1 MRHSVS
7 SGGPACS
14 FSHRPRTASNSEQEV
29 LAAALVTGRVQAQAA
44 AVQGEVPCIS
54 LRRWIQRLRSGC
66 CSGRNDVIE
75 RGRKRGLRT
84 SARVQ
89 QAVGAVAVA
98 VRCTLF
104 GEDVGGYS
112 TAHPPKHPRA
122 TVGSR
127 NAMRL
132 SHAPHCC
139 VLFSEQAGPHW
150 SIATREPGGGLKL
163 LPQKHW
169 PLAST
174 PATAPA
180 PEYPNAQ
187 HSSAHSSYEWTV

>member
-1 MRHSVS
+1 MRCRAFPCAGGFKDYDPVVVLEGMTS
-7 SGGPACS
+7 SKEGAREGVAHQHGFNKP
-14 FSHRPRTASNSEQEV
+14 
-29 LAAALVTGRVQAQAA
+29 LV
-44 AVQGEVPCIS
+44 
-54 LRRWIQRLRSGC
+54 RLRLRLRCGAPC
-66 CSGRNDVIE
+66 LE
-75 RGRKRGLRT
+75 RMLE
-84 SARVQ
+84 V
-89 QAVGAVAVA
+89 
-98 VRCTLF
+98 
-104 GEDVGGYS
+104 
-112 TAHPPKHPRA
+112 TAQRIHRA

-127 NAMRL
+127 NEIRL